1 MVDTANVPVKL
12 ADFAI
17 SLGRCDGDQ
26 ILEFF
31 DHVADALGSDHIAS
45 FVNRVSLMNV
55 CISPLTAR
63 LFRELLKAHEEM
75 SGEG

>member
-1 MVDTANVPVKL
+1 MGSTANVPVCL

-17 SLGRCDGDQ
+17 SLARCDGDQ
-26 ILEFF
+26 ILDFF
-31 DHVADALGSDHIAS
+31 DHVAEMLGPDHIAS
-45 FVNRVSLMNV
+45 FVGRVSLMNV

-75 SGEG
+75 GGEG